1 MPRELTIGNGS
12 LQVMFDAAYQ
22 LRDIYFP
29 YVGQENHTAG
39 HAFRSGV
46 FTDEQLSWINEPDW
60 ERLLTYEPDMLITTV
75 RLVNRRL
82 GITLNCRDAVDFHE
96 NIYLRETTV
105 HNLINRPREICL
117 FFHHDFYLYENNVAD
132 TALYDPRLQ
141 AILHYKG
148 NRYFLINTQTDTGI
162 GIEEWAIGI
171 KGHNGAEG
179 TWRDAEDGCLG
190 KNPIAQGSVD
200 STIAL
205 RVAVP
210 ADGQATCHY
219 WIAAGTK
226 YREVK
231 VLNAIVLEETPAE
244 LISRTGNY
252 WRLWVTKSKP
262 DFADLP
268 PEVVELYQRS
278 LLVLRTLTDSHG
290 GIIAANDS
298 DLLQFGRD
306 TYSYIWPRDAARAAY
321 AFIRAGYIDMPR
333 NFFRFCAD
341 VITDEGY
348 ILHKYNPDGSLG
360 SSWHPWYAHEQMEIP
375 IQEDSTALVLWALW
389 QHFARYKDIEFVRT
403 LYRPLITCAADFL
416 EDYRMEG
423 IGLPR
428 PSYDLWEERYGVHT
442 FTVATVYA
450 GLMAAANFA
459 ESFGERHL
467 AEKYRKAAV
476 EIQCAARRV
485 LYSPQTQRFARRF
498 DPDTGELD
506 LTVDASLF
514 GVAAFCLFPVDD
526 PIVVSTMKQVEEH
539 LTVQTNI
546 GGIARYEHDWFLHV
560 TEDFKRVPGN
570 PWIICTLW
578 LAQYKISTA
587 HTLEQLQ
594 SVVDILTWV
603 VRHARPSGVLPEQ
616 LHPFG
621 ERPISVCPLSWS
633 HAEVI
638 ITVRDYLDK
647 HYLLGRNKQ

>member
-39 HAFRSGV
+39 HVFRFGV
-46 FTDEQLSWINEPDW
+46 FTEGQLSWVNESEW
-60 ERLLTYEPDMLITTV
+60 ERDLVYEPNTLVTTV
-75 RLVNRRL
+75 KLINRRL
-82 GITLNCRDAVDFHE
+82 GLRLDCRDAVDFHE

-105 HNLINRPREICL
+105 HNLVNRPREICL
-117 FFHHDFYLYENNVAD
+117 FFHQDFYLYENNVAD
-132 TALYDPRLQ
+132 TAVYEPRLR

-148 NRYFLINTQTDTGI
+148 YRYFLINAQTDAGV

-171 KGHNGAEG
+171 KEHKGAEG
-179 TWRDAEDGCLG
+179 TWRDAEDGHLG

-205 RVAVP
+205 RMSLP
-210 ADGQATCHY
+210 ADGKTTCYY

-231 VLNAIVLEETPAE
+231 ILNDIVPEKTPDG
-244 LISRTGNY
+244 LIDRTGNY
-252 WRLWVTKSKP
+252 WQLWVTKSQT
-262 DFADLP
+262 DFGDLP
-268 PEVVELYQRS
+268 HEVVELYRRS
-278 LLVLRTLTDSHG
+278 LLILRTLTDSHG

-321 AFIRAGYIDMPR
+321 ALIRAGYIDAPR
-333 NFFRFCAD
+333 NFFLFCAD

-348 ILHKYNPDGSLG
+348 LLHKYNSDGSLG

-389 QHFARYKDIEFVRT
+389 QYFARYKDIEFVRP
-403 LYRPLITCAADFL
+403 LYRPLIICAADFL
-416 EDYRMEG
+416 EDYR
-423 IGLPR
+423 IDSTGLPR

-442 FTVATVYA
+442 FTIATVYA

-476 EIQCAARRV
+476 EIQNATRRI
-485 LYSPQTQRFARRF
+485 LYSHQAERFARRF
-498 DPDTGELD
+498 DPDTRELD

-514 GVAAFCLFPVDD
+514 GVAAFGLFPVDD
-526 PIVVSTMKQVEEH
+526 PMVVSTMKQVEEH

-546 GGIARYEHDWFLHV
+546 GGIARYERDWFLHV

-603 VRHARPSGVLPEQ
+603 VRHARPSGVLSEQ

-638 ITVRDYLDK
+638 ITVIDYLDK
-647 HYLLGRNKQ
+647 YHLLRRKEQ